1 MAAFEDKPSAK
12 LFLQQLD
19 TGRKLQSQVPQE
31 EYFKSGKWKKQVAV
45 LLLGEIGK
53 AILFFGS
60 EGLSGSY
67 KVDVTKGL
75 CGDTIAN
82 DE

>member
-1 MAAFEDKPSAK
+1 MEVLEDTPSAK
-12 LFLQQLD
+12 FFLQQLD

-45 LLLGEIGK
+45 LLLCEIGK
-53 AILFFGS
+53 AMVFFGS
-60 EGLSGSY
+60 DGLSASY
-67 KVDVTKGL
+67 KVDVQKGL
-75 CGDTIAN
+75 SGEIIAN